1 MSVTEAVTWLMNS
14 LTLEYRQLCLREWR
28 EKFGDAYADEIELK
42 VKQKWK
48 AKK

>member
-1 MSVTEAVTWLMNS
+1 MQS
-14 LTLEYRQLCLREWR
+14 LTIEYRQLCLSEWR
-28 EKFGDAYADEIELK
+28 EKYGDAYADEIESK